1 MRIWRVF
8 TESVTIIYVT
18 ALHTII
24 CNSYIIAIVY
34 LGKSPMVW
42 KNLKKGRHV
51 ITLRAFCTDDEG
63 EGSTIA
69 RRKFKFRIRK

>member
-1 MRIWRVF
+1 MV
-8 TESVTIIYVT
+8 
-18 ALHTII
+18 
-24 CNSYIIAIVY
+24 AIVY

-63 EGSTIA
+63 KRSIIA
-69 RRKFKFRIRK
+69 RRKFKFRILN